1 MGSQDRES
9 CSKPVITKRL
19 LRGYANVHVLRPTYT
34 WVTCEYGILSV
45 AEELNSSSNFTL
57 IHLNIISC
65 MWSVAAVLA
74 STVTEC
80 DLALRIQKSLAT
92 WTSVF

>member
-1 MGSQDRES
+1 M
-9 CSKPVITKRL
+9 TKRL